1 MFLVQMPPS
10 SAKSGT
16 GAASAA
22 QRKALRPFLGMIDA
36 VLVHGPAD
44 FSFSGAVASDD
55 AAAVWTWMVRD
66 VAPDLIDVAAI
77 DDSAISHAAVE
88 SLLPELLAR
97 ARKALLA
104 AESSVE
110 LTRRLKTAL
119 GGDEVF
125 ARLPTVLNALRCR
138 GLLEKAQG
146 FGRAA
151 NGMADEAALALAL
164 QSMPLSD
171 QPVAALLLQ
180 AAVGQVANPTRLVTA
195 AIRIAGAATE
205 PALVRAGFAP
215 LVEAILAH
223 AQDQIPALAQMGTFG
238 DMDLVCRSVD
248 RFHRLM
254 RAVTGY
260 VELNRG
266 SRWSTVGAALIKA
279 ASNRVEPKLKDVG
292 PDMNQALRRRE
303 GYDRLDSDQVLMAL
317 NGLYLLATVRES
329 RDSLAVNATF
339 DQVWA
344 QTGQALEIHLER
356 LLQQGRASPDDAV
369 IAARLDAALKMAEI
383 RFGQDYADTLR
394 RSRDAAVERRA

>member
-1 MFLVQMPPS
+1 MPPS

-77 DDSAISHAAVE
+77 DDSAISRAAVE

-356 LLQQGRASPDDAV
+356 LLQQGRANPDDAV

-383 RFGQDYADTLR
+383 RFGQEYADTLR

>member
-1 MFLVQMPPS
+1 MPPS
-10 SAKSGT
+10 SAKPGT

-77 DDSAISHAAVE
+77 DDSAISRAAVE

-205 PALVRAGFAP
+205 PAIVRAGFAP

-279 ASNRVEPKLKDVG
+279 ASNRVEPKLKNVG

-356 LLQQGRASPDDAV
+356 LLQQGRANPDDAV